1 MTSTYQGG
9 CLCGAVRYEYTGK
22 FGPFV
27 YCHCSQCRKA
37 QGAAFG
43 TNAPIEAAR
52 FKLLSGK
59 DALKGYESSPGKKR
73 MFCSNCGSP
82 LFSQRDDMPDVLRLR
97 MGTLETPIDD
107 RPLAHIFVGSKA
119 NWYEIH
125 DKLPQFAEFPPQR
138 G

>member
-1 MTSTYQGG
+1 MSAIYRGG
-9 CLCGAVRYEYTGK
+9 CLCGAVRYEYMGK

-27 YCHCSQCRKA
+27 FCHCSQCRKA

-43 TNAPIEAAR
+43 SNAQIDTAG
-52 FKLLSGK
+52 FKLLRGQEV
-59 DALKGYESSPGKKR
+59 LKEYESSPSKKR
-73 MFCSNCGSP
+73 VFCGSCG
-82 LFSQRDDMPDVLRLR
+82 SSIYSRRDDMPQVLRLR

-138 G
+138 S